1 VKTKLYISNLSNE
14 TNEAELSHHFSMVG
28 KVASVAIVR
37 GRYSNQSKGIALI
50 EMETEDGIRRA
61 LECFNGVRLQGSIIA
76 VSKNKNNGA
85 WKRWI
90 PVCGVPV

>member
-14 TNEAELSHHFSMVG
+14 TNEAELNHRFSTVG
-28 KVASVAIVR
+28 ITSVAIVR
-37 GRYSNQSKGIALI
+37 GRYSKQSRGIALI

-61 LECFNGVRLQGSIIA
+61 VKQFNGIQLQGNIIA

-85 WKRWI
+85 WKN
-90 PVCGVPV
+90 